1 MKLKSEKMQNC
12 VSKIREKNKLARNLF
27 FDSSPSQIKIIDHFA
42 DKELNKENIAPNEQ
56 MLVEKEDINIEEAT
70 FKKKLDQKR
79 VFQTLT
85 C

>member
-27 FDSSPSQIKIIDHFA
+27 FDSSPSPIKIIDYFVG
-42 DKELNKENIAPNEQ
+42 KELNKENIAPNQ
-56 MLVEKEDINIEEAT
+56 QILVEKEDIDIEETT

-79 VFQTLT
+79 VFKEIT